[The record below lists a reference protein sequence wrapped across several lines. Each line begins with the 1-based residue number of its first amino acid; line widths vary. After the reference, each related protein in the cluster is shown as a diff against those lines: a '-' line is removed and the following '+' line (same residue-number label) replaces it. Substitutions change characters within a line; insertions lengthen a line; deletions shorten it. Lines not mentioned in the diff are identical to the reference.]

1 MKRDCA
7 ILLVIAI
14 VFVGALVVLD
24 APLRVLL

>member
-7 ILLVIAI
+7 ILFVVAI